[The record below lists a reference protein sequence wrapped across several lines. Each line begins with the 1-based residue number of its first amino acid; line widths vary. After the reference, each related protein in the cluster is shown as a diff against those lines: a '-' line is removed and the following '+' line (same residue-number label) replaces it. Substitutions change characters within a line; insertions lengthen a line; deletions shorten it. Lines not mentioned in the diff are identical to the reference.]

1 MINVQ
6 GNIQLII
13 LFVIKVWYDYISV
26 AGSLKRSND
35 MAILQGKAPLSK
47 VMLGQQRIGYML
59 EAIIGS
65 ILISGFYTLLCMFVT
80 KGILFNVLYAIAI
93 FLALGINNV
102 IYSYIANIYLNKKVK
117 EVNMQNL
124 QSMGNFPDSHN
135 MSPELLE
142 KLRKDYTNNGKQS

>member
-6 GNIQLII
+6 GNIQLVI

-35 MAILQGKAPLSK
+35 MAVLQGKAPLSK
-47 VMLGQQRIGYML
+47 VMLGQQRVGYML

-65 ILISGFYTLLCMFVT
+65 VLISGFYTLLCMFVA

-102 IYSYIANIYLNKKVK
+102 IYSYIANIYLNKKVN
-117 EVNMQNL
+117 EVNKQNL

-135 MSPELLE
+135 MSPELLK
-142 KLRKDYTNNGKQS
+142 KLREDYHNEKQS